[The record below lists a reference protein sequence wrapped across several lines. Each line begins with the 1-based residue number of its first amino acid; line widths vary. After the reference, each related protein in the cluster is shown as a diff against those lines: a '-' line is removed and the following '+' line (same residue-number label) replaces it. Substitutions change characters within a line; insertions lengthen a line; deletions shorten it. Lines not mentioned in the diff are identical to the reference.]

1 MSAVTARLR
10 ERETAL
16 APKKSDVHPCVAY
29 PDLYPDEGE
38 SLNAGRVYSQA
49 RVLVYGFMG
58 SCLRAQGLKRFDV
71 ALDVFLYATPI
82 QWTKPDIQAYRDVR
96 LCPGGIVPRT
106 FHLDFEGAPDL
117 VMEIL
122 SAKTWRKDVGLATL
136 GDKKRYYQEI
146 GVSEYW
152 IYDPEGLRPDKR
164 CIFEGFRLLNGNY
177 AEIVPSG
184 QRKRWFS
191 RVLKAEWELS
201 EARYMERYAYPLPR
215 LIDAVTG
222 QWYPTWEE
230 RCGAVAEAEQDR
242 ASVMRAEA
250 LAAQDREIAILRRRL
265 GLGSATASTAES

>member
-1 MSAVTARLR
+1 MSVWQ
-10 ERETAL
+10 
-16 APKKSDVHPCVAY
+16 P
-29 PDLYPDEGE
+29 
-38 SLNAGRVYSQA
+38 
-49 RVLVYGFMG
+49 
-58 SCLRAQGLKRFDV
+58 
-71 ALDVFLYATPI
+71 
-82 QWTKPDIQAYRDVR
+82 W
-96 LCPGGIVPRT
+96 GI
-106 FHLDFEGAPDL
+106 
-117 VMEIL
+117 
-122 SAKTWRKDVGLATL
+122 
-136 GDKKRYYQEI
+136 KKRYYQEI

-215 LIDAVTG
+215 LIDSVTG

-230 RCGAVAEAEQDR
+230 RCGAVAEQDR

-265 GLGSATASTAES
+265 GLGSAAASTAES

>member
-10 ERETAL
+10 ERETTW

-49 RVLVYGFMG
+49 RVLVYGFME

-71 ALDVFLYATPI
+71 ALDVFLYATPV

-106 FHLDFEGAPDL
+106 FHLDFEGALDL

-215 LIDAVTG
+215 LIDSVTG
-222 QWYPTWEE
+222 RRYPTWEE
-230 RCGAVAEAEQDR
+230 RCDAV
-242 ASVMRAEA
+242 VMRAEA

-265 GLGSATASTAES
+265 GLGSAAASTAES